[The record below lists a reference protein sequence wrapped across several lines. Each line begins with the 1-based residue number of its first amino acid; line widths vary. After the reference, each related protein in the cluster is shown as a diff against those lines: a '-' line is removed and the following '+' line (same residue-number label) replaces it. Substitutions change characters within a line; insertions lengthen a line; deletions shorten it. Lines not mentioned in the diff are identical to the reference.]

1 MGLGL
6 LAPFFL
12 AGLALLAI
20 PVWIH
25 LRHREQREPVR
36 FPSLMFLRRI
46 PFRESRRQQ
55 IHHWFLFLLRVG
67 LIVLLAM
74 AFARPVFRGAEGAG
88 ASPSG
93 ARDVVILLDRS
104 GSMQHGDRWSRAQAE
119 ALAVVDGLG
128 RGDRATV
135 VPFAEEA
142 VAATA
147 AESDLNLLRA
157 AIREL
162 QPSAGVTRYG
172 NAIRAARDQL
182 AGSDRARREV
192 VLVSDFQ
199 RRGWEGEELERLPP
213 GTTLR
218 VANVA
223 DSTGSTSGVVGVQL
237 EQQPGP
243 RPSVRI
249 TARVT
254 SSGAISSE
262 ELAVTLVMDGRDAE
276 TRRLRPTG
284 TTTTV
289 SFGPVTPASADFTG
303 AVRLAPDAL
312 PVDDVFHFAG
322 RTARPLRVLLVE
334 PADLTQGKPFLG
346 RALGVGAPAIET
358 VIRSAFRGSELA
370 GSGLVVFNEVPIPGG
385 DAARRLRDFVA
396 AGGGVIIVLGDQGA
410 WPSDFLP
417 ARAGQTADRAEVEGG
432 RLGIEEASHP
442 IFAVF
447 RDVRG
452 GDLAGVRVFRQRAL
466 QADSMAVLAR
476 FDDGSP
482 ALAEGRIGRGRVLV
496 LATALDNVWNDL
508 PIQPIFVPLMHTM
521 ARYAAQVVEGRPAWT
536 IGQVAT
542 LGAASLDN
550 AEAVIVV
557 APSGLRRRME
567 LSGGPLAVSL
577 EEAGVYQVREPGVG
591 GTLLASLAANPD
603 PVESDL
609 TGLDPADLATA
620 VGAPPGSAVP
630 LVDGDPFMPA
640 EHPGSRIWWLLAA
653 AAALIMVSEIVV
665 AARTARR
672 AAIRISVEGA

>member
-46 PFRESRRQQ
+46 PFRQSRRQQ
-55 IHHWFLFLLRVG
+55 IHHWFLFLLRAG

-74 AFARPVFRGAEGAG
+74 AFARPVLRGAGDAG

-135 VPFAEEA
+135 VAFAEDA

-147 AESDLNLLRA
+147 VESDLDLLRA

-199 RRGWEGEELERLPP
+199 RSGWEGEELERLPP

-223 DSTGSTSGVVGVQL
+223 DTAGSNSGVVDVQL

-243 RPSVRI
+243 RPSVRV

-254 SSGAISSE
+254 STAVSGR
-262 ELAVTLVMDGRDAE
+262 ELAVTLVMDGRDVE

-289 SFGPVTPASADFTG
+289 SFAPVTPASADFTG

-358 VIRSAFRGSELA
+358 VVRSAFRGSELA
-370 GSGLVVFNEVPIPGG
+370 GSELVVFNEVPIPGG
-385 DAARRLRDFVA
+385 DAVRRLHDFITG
-396 AGGGVIIVLGDQGA
+396 GGGVIVVLGDQGA

-417 ARAGQTADRAEVEGG
+417 ARAGQTADRTELEGG
-432 RLGIEEASHP
+432 RMGIEEASHP

-466 QADSMAVLAR
+466 RADSMAVLAR

-508 PIQPIFVPLMHTM
+508 PLQPIFVPLMHTM

-542 LGAASLDN
+542 LGAAALDN
-550 AEAVIVV
+550 AAAVIVV

-630 LVDGDPFMPA
+630 IVDGDPFMPA

-672 AAIRISVEGA
+672 VAIRIPVEVA